1 MKTILIPVDGSESST
16 RAVKAAL
23 TNVADNGPAHFH
35 ILNVQPPIIS
45 GNVKRFVSKEIIDD
59 YYQEEGQK
67 ALAAAVALMKEADA
81 SFDAK
86 IEVGH
91 IAETIAHYAENHH
104 CDRIVMGTRGRGPVS
119 GLLLGSVTTKVLHL
133 VNIPVTLV
141 K

>member
-23 TNVADNGPAHFH
+23 TNVADGGPAHFH

-45 GNVKRFVSKEIIDD
+45 GNVKRFVSKEVIDD
-59 YYQEEGQK
+59 YYLEEGQK
-67 ALAAAVALMKEADA
+67 ALSAAVAVMEEAGA
-81 SFDAK
+81 PFDAK
-86 IEVGH
+86 MEVGH
-91 IAETIAHYAENHH
+91 IAETIVHYAEKHH

-119 GLLLGSVTTKVLHL
+119 GLLLGSVATKVLHL